1 VLGPDS
7 CHDHEVADEQTIL
20 QQYDALLLDLDG
32 VVYVGQHAVPR
43 AAETVADAAANGR
56 SIRYVT
62 NNASRTPQ
70 QVADHLSELGL
81 PTTAAQVIT
90 SAQAGARLATE
101 QVPAGSSVL
110 AVGGPGVAAAL
121 AEVGLQPI
129 PAGNDDPGAERIEV
143 AAVVQGFGRQV
154 GWGALARASFAV
166 ASGVPWIATNI
177 DRTIPIEGGIAPGNG
192 MLVAAVAEA
201 TGRSPQVAGKP
212 YPAILQ
218 LAAEQ
223 AGGAAPLV
231 VGDRLDTDIQGAV
244 AADLPVAMVLTGV
257 SGALDLWRA
266 PAEQRPT
273 YLMADL
279 AGLNRPP
286 LAVQRDHDGYRCGDA
301 TARLVADQLEVSGP
315 RVAATWA
322 AAQLLWDL
330 GQDGELGSE
339 PTNLVALAQQLDS
352 AASAG

>member
-1 VLGPDS
+1 MSVSVPGPDS
-7 CHDHEVADEQTIL
+7 CHDHGVADELTVVQR
-20 QQYDALLLDLDG
+20 YDSLLLDLDG

-43 AAETVADAAANGR
+43 AAETVADAAADGR

-70 QVADHLSELGL
+70 QVADHLSDLGL
-81 PTTAAQVIT
+81 PATAAQVIT
-90 SAQAGARLATE
+90 SAQAGARLAAE

-110 AVGGPGVAAAL
+110 AVGGPGVVAAL
-121 AEVGLQPI
+121 SEVGLQPV
-129 PAGNDDPGAERIEV
+129 AASNDDPGSERIEV

-201 TGRSPQVAGKP
+201 SGRSPQVAGKP

-218 LAAEQ
+218 LAAQQ
-223 AGGAAPLV
+223 AGGATPLV
-231 VGDRLDTDIQGAV
+231 VGDRLDTDIEGAV

-266 PAEQRPT
+266 PVEQRPT

-279 AGLNRPP
+279 AGLNQPP
-286 LAVQRDHDGYRCGDA
+286 LVVEQDRDGYTCGDA
-301 TARLVADQLEVSGP
+301 SARLVGEQLQVAGE
-315 RVAATWA
+315 RVAAIWA
-322 AAQLLWDL
+322 AAQLLWDR
-330 GQDGELGSE
+330 GPERE
-339 PTNLVALAQQLDS
+339 PPNLATVAQTLAER
-352 AASAG
+352 

>member
-1 VLGPDS
+1 MPGPDS
-7 CHDHEVADEQTIL
+7 CHDHGVADEQTIL
-20 QQYDALLLDLDG
+20 QRYDSLLLDLDG

-43 AAETVADAAANGR
+43 AAATVADAAADGR
-56 SIRYVT
+56 RIRYVT

-81 PTTAAQVIT
+81 PATAAQVIT
-90 SAQAGARLATE
+90 SAQAGARLAAE
-101 QVPAGSSVL
+101 QVPAGSPVL

-121 AEVGLQPI
+121 IEVGLQPVSVS
-129 PAGNDDPGAERIEV
+129 NDDPGSERIEV

-166 ASGVPWIATNI
+166 ASDVPWIATNI

-212 YPAILQ
+212 YPAILE
-218 LAAEQ
+218 LAAQQ
-223 AGGAAPLV
+223 AGGATPLV

-279 AGLNRPP
+279 AGLNQPP
-286 LAVQRDHDGYRCGDA
+286 LFVEQDRDGYSCGDA
-301 TARLVADQLEVSGP
+301 TARLVGEQLQVAGEP
-315 RVAATWA
+315 VAAIWA

-330 GQDGELGSE
+330 RQDEGMVSE

-352 AASAG
+352 TASSG